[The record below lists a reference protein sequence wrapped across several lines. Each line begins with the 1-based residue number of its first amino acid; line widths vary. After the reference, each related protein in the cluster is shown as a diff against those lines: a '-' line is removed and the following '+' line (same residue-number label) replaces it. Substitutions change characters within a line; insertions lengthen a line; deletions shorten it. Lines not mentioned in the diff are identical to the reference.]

1 MTKVKSVEQQKFI
14 IRFPSPEFHSQLKEA
29 AENEFVSMNS
39 FILQAIKEKI
49 ARDTK
54 RGAKK

>member
-14 IRFPSPEFHSQLKEA
+14 IRFPNTEFHGQLKEA

-39 FILQAIKEKI
+39 FILQAITEKM
-49 ARDTK
+49 ARNAK
-54 RGAKK
+54 RGANK